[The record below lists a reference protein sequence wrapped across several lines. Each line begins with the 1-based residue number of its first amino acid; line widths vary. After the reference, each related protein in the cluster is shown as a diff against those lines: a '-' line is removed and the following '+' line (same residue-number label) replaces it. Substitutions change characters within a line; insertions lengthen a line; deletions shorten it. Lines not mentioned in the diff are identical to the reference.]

1 MTTTTELLLTEE
13 ETMLR
18 AAAREFADAEIAPRA
33 ARLDATGEFPWENM
47 RGLARLGFL
56 GLGVD
61 EAYGGGG
68 GTTRQMVV
76 AVEEI
81 ARACAATATV
91 LGAHLSLCTQY
102 IHMFGTDG
110 QKRQFIPPLVSGE
123 TIGAF
128 ALTESGSGS
137 DAAAMRTTA
146 DRSNGGYLLNGSKTF
161 ITNAPEAGVMV
172 VMATMDRRMGARG
185 VCSFIVEMD
194 TPGVTVNPLHGK
206 MGIRASSAAE
216 VVFDD
221 CAVPS
226 ENRMGAEGDGFRMTM
241 EVLNASRMTIAAQ
254 CVGIAQAAYDA
265 ALAYVKE
272 REAFGKKLAEFQG
285 LQWYLVD
292 MATGIETARLITLKA
307 ATLKDAGRP
316 FVTEASMA
324 KMHASR
330 VAVECADK
338 AVQMHGGAGYFA
350 PSDVERYYRDAKVQ
364 EIYEGATEIQRLII
378 ARNLLAGAGDGR

>member
-47 RGLARLGFL
+47 RGLAQLGFL

-128 ALTESGSGS
+128 ALTEPGSGS

-172 VMATMDRRMGARG
+172 VMATMDRRMGAPG
-185 VCSFIVEMD
+185 ISSFIVEMD

-216 VVFDD
+216 VVFEN

-324 KMHASR
+324 KMRASR

-364 EIYEGATEIQRLII
+364 EIYEGTTEIQRLII
-378 ARNLLAGAGDGR
+378 ARNLLAGGGAGR

>member
-1 MTTTTELLLTEE
+1 MMTTTELLLTED

-18 AAAREFADAEIAPRA
+18 SAAREFADGEIAPRA
-33 ARLDATGEFPWENM
+33 AALDATGEFPWENM
-47 RGLARLGFL
+47 RGLAEMGFL
-56 GLGVD
+56 GLGID
-61 EAYGGGG
+61 EEYGGGG
-68 GTTRQMVV
+68 GTTRQLVV

-81 ARACAATATV
+81 SRACAATATV

-123 TIGAF
+123 SIGAF
-128 ALTESGSGS
+128 ALTEPGSGS

-146 DRSNGGYLLNGSKTF
+146 ARANGGYVLNGSKTF

-172 VMATMDRRMGARG
+172 VMATMDRNMRARG
-185 VCSFIVEMD
+185 ISSFIVETD
-194 TPGVTVNPLHGK
+194 APGMTVNPLHGK

-216 VVFDD
+216 VVFED

-241 EVLNASRMTIAAQ
+241 EVLNASRMAIAAQ

-285 LQWYLVD
+285 LQWYLAD

-350 PSDVERYYRDAKVQ
+350 PADVERYYRDAKVQ
-364 EIYEGATEIQRLII
+364 EIYEGTTEIQRLII
-378 ARNLLAGAGDGR
+378 ARNLLADGGGER